1 MAAVASP
8 SPSPGLPTKSEIRSW
23 DVEHLDTASADFNRV
38 ASVWQESTNDAY
50 ASLDRTGWEGPAA
63 TTALNH
69 VYEIRRGAFDKASV
83 LQQCARIAQSAAM
96 QIAGARD
103 TAIAQIDQATNEGF
117 TVAEDLSVTYPASS
131 SKTADAAKRDAAQVH
146 AAEIRA
152 AAARLAILD
161 KQFGAELAAQATFL
175 APAAAPPAS
184 GGSSVQ
190 PASWSTPHPL
200 QPALSGPTSGGQNGN
215 TGGRMNDPSTQQGDS
230 RADKDRS
237 KEHDK
242 NAGDHGAKINDS
254 PRDEKEKS
262 KEHDTKAGDHGA
274 KINDDPGVQP
284 SDAGRPING
293 YPDQA
298 YGPANPSTGAGMPM
312 SPPASP
318 LSSAAG
324 TGSGAGGLKPPSL
337 PSTPTSPMTSSPGT
351 GGAMQPAAFDKAV
364 AGLGNNVPPAAA
376 FTPPAGSGGA
386 GSTAPV
392 TSTPAPIPPP
402 AAPPA
407 AAAAPPPVA
416 PAGPAPAAA
425 PVTGHAGMAGG
436 PMGGGMMPPLLAGGG
451 APPPA
456 PMSTPPPAAPPPA
469 APPPVAA
476 ASGHVNAM
484 PPPML
489 SSRERRSAYVA
500 AKTGDK
506 VGKVA
511 SDARVLCGQLMAT
524 TRKRPGVQWVVGGSL
539 DETLIVANNIG
550 LGWMPS
556 NARLYGGP
564 DQLMHAF
571 VDGDIDLMVR
581 RDWVGDP
588 LRAVRECGALTGHP
602 ITMLAVDPYVSTEG
616 VDLSAMSVEQ
626 AEIMPQNS
634 GTDDMRGGRTRTGV
648 VDPTFAQRIN
658 AEKEVAPIVRLMLPG
673 AGHESADRK
682 PSGKVTGA
690 LWNSVITDAMVSVDH
705 HLKAWQRFC
714 EDQLAVSSYELRR
727 QEQVFAAKERAE
739 DYAYWEWNL
748 AVLGQLLKVQ
758 PLGA

>member
-1 MAAVASP
+1 
-8 SPSPGLPTKSEIRSW
+8 
-23 DVEHLDTASADFNRV
+23 
-38 ASVWQESTNDAY
+38 
-50 ASLDRTGWEGPAA
+50 
-63 TTALNH
+63 
-69 VYEIRRGAFDKASV
+69 
-83 LQQCARIAQSAAM
+83 
-96 QIAGARD
+96 
-103 TAIAQIDQATNEGF
+103 
-117 TVAEDLSVTYPASS
+117 
-131 SKTADAAKRDAAQVH
+131 
-146 AAEIRA
+146 
-152 AAARLAILD
+152 
-161 KQFGAELAAQATFL
+161 
-175 APAAAPPAS
+175 
-184 GGSSVQ
+184 
-190 PASWSTPHPL
+190 
-200 QPALSGPTSGGQNGN
+200 
-215 TGGRMNDPSTQQGDS
+215 
-230 RADKDRS
+230 
-237 KEHDK
+237 
-242 NAGDHGAKINDS
+242 
-254 PRDEKEKS
+254 
-262 KEHDTKAGDHGA
+262 
-274 KINDDPGVQP
+274 
-284 SDAGRPING
+284 
-293 YPDQA
+293 
-298 YGPANPSTGAGMPM
+298 
-312 SPPASP
+312 
-318 LSSAAG
+318 
-324 TGSGAGGLKPPSL
+324 
-337 PSTPTSPMTSSPGT
+337 
-351 GGAMQPAAFDKAV
+351 MQPAAFDKAV

-392 TSTPAPIPPP
+392 TSTPAPIQPP

-407 AAAAPPPVA
+407 AAAGPPPVA

-425 PVTGHAGMAGG
+425 PVSGHAGMTGG

-484 PPPML
+484 PPML

-539 DETLIVANNIG
+539 DEVLIVANNIG

-556 NARLYGGP
+556 NARLFDGP
-564 DQLMHAF
+564 EKIMHAF

-602 ITMLAVDPYVSTEG
+602 ITMLAVDPYVSTDG

-648 VDPTFAQRIN
+648 VDPAFAQRIN

-705 HLKAWQRFC
+705 HLRAWQRFC
-714 EDQLAVSSYELRR
+714 EDQLAVASYELRR

-748 AVLGQLLKVQ
+748 GALGELLKQRQ

>member
-23 DVEHLDTASADFNRV
+23 DVEHLNTASADFNRV

-50 ASLDRTGWEGPAA
+50 VSLDRTGWEGPAA
-63 TTALNH
+63 TTALDH
-69 VYEIRRGAFDKASV
+69 VHEIRRGAFGKASI
-83 LQQCARIAQSAAM
+83 LQQCAAIAQSAAM

-103 TAIAQIDQATNEGF
+103 TAIAQIDQAISEGF
-117 TVAEDLSVTYPASS
+117 TVGEDLSVTYPASS

-146 AAEIRA
+146 AAEIQA

-175 APAAAPPAS
+175 APAAPSTS
-184 GGSSVQ
+184 GSGSVQ
-190 PASWSTPHPL
+190 PAGWSTAPLSPAPTPSGQDSSGGSTRSGGSESSPHNSASGSPKEK
-200 QPALSGPTSGGQNGN
+200 QHEGSTKRDPEKASDPGNNKNEAKNKADGETKGSTKTDAPEKNPSSASGDTPGSTALDSGTQSGPTL
-215 TGGRMNDPSTQQGDS
+215 
-230 RADKDRS
+230 
-237 KEHDK
+237 
-242 NAGDHGAKINDS
+242 
-254 PRDEKEKS
+254 
-262 KEHDTKAGDHGA
+262 
-274 KINDDPGVQP
+274 
-284 SDAGRPING
+284 
-293 YPDQA
+293 
-298 YGPANPSTGAGMPM
+298 TGAPMPTQGGGL
-312 SPPASP
+312 PASP
-318 LSSAAG
+318 LGSPTG
-324 TGSGAGGLKPPSL
+324 GSGAGGLKPPSL

-351 GGAMQPAAFDKAV
+351 GGGMQPAAFDKAV

-392 TSTPAPIPPP
+392 TSTPAPIQPP

-451 APPPA
+451 AAPPA
-456 PMSTPPPAAPPPA
+456 PMSSPPPAAPPPAA

-484 PPPML
+484 PPML

-571 VDGDIDLMVR
+571 VDGDIDLVVR

-714 EDQLAVSSYELRR
+714 EDQLAVASYELRR

-748 AVLGQLLKVQ
+748 AVLGQLLKAQ